1 MSAITNDSIRQYF
14 IQHLKDSEE
23 KGINNIYIVFSNE
36 VGRGVE
42 GIVGVRADVTSIC
55 NTANNNESTGSTKA
69 LFALK
74 LRSADPASGNKLN
87 YALAASLAT
96 PGTDGTLINVQ
107 GINYLIKPDIST
119 ELEQL
124 WNGLYANINITNQ
137 NQLSYNTI
145 TVVANLKETGTTNN
159 ATSDIVTNFSY
170 NTESNDS
177 FGDDTHIIMQSKPSP
192 KVIQSDIQEFPIL
205 MLF

>member
-14 IQHLKDSEE
+14 IQHLKDSNG

-42 GIVGVRADVTSIC
+42 GIVGVRVDVTSIC
-55 NTANNNESTGSTKA
+55 NTADNNDSPGSTKA

-74 LRSADPASGNKLN
+74 LRSAVPTSEDKLN

-96 PGTDGTLINVQ
+96 PGTAGTLINVQ
-107 GINYLIKPDIST
+107 GINYLISKDIST

-124 WNGLYANINITNQ
+124 WNGLYANIDITGQ
-137 NQLSYNTI
+137 SPSSYNTI

-159 ATSDIVTNFSY
+159 ATEPLVTNFSY